1 MLQLILG
8 ENWIANRDEILRL
21 LHTDIQHRQGHRIL
35 LVPEQISH
43 DMERRLCALSGDET
57 SRFAEVLSFTRLA
70 TRLAAQAGGIARQTL
85 DAGGRLVAMAAA
97 VEQLQPH
104 LKAYA
109 AAGGQ
114 PELLQ
119 ALVQVVDELKSG
131 CVNAKALQAA
141 AKQTQGVL
149 AQKLQELSLLLEC
162 YDMVCAGFGQD
173 PRDRMTRLLEQLEE
187 TDFAETHWFYI
198 DGFSDFTGQE
208 MAILTHFIQ
217 HAPVVVISL
226 TCSRS
231 HIQATGM
238 ELAGDTARSLLELA
252 KPAGVSTAIREIPDE
267 RGPTD
272 LLRKHLLTGTAV
284 PLPGLHSCAQAVRLS
299 GVQEECVYIAASLR
313 NYCAAGCRYRDLA
326 VACSDLSRY
335 GPVLARVLSQYH
347 IPAYF
352 AGTEGVLQKPVIAM
366 ALDAL
371 EAVVDGLDRDDVLR
385 YLKSPLSPL
394 TRPEC
399 DQLENYVIRWG
410 VRGQAWGRDWTW
422 HPQGLG
428 VDWSQEDK
436 AKLEELNACRRRAV
450 EPLVHLKNGL
460 QAAGNTKQQL
470 QALYDFFQAVDLPR
484 RMDQLAAYF
493 DENGEARRAQEQ
505 EQLWEIL
512 MHAMD
517 QLAELL
523 GDTVRDA
530 ESFLRLLRQLL
541 IQYSVGTIPPV
552 LDSVLVGGIPA
563 MRRTQAKHVFL
574 LGAQEGLLPQIGGG
588 GRVLTEQE
596 RQQLA
601 GMGLPLHADQYRQL
615 EQEMAGLY
623 AVISGAEE
631 SLCMTCGGQPAFVF
645 ERLCRL
651 LGRSGQDSV
660 ELSPMQ
666 RMPDAWETG
675 ALLARLGRRDYAE
688 ALALPEAVR
697 SYEQVLERAGYTL
710 GRLRPE
716 TVRALYGN
724 QLKLSASQVD
734 RLATCR
740 FSYFLRYG
748 LQAKERK
755 EITVDPAEF
764 GTFVH
769 FVLERTARAVCNA
782 GGFQKVS
789 LERTEELALGY
800 AKVYQDTYFSALG
813 ERSSRETYLF
823 QRNLMELQAVVQEL
837 WEELCVGQFQPAGF
851 EVEFGEHG
859 QMPPVEIPGAEVPA
873 QIRGFVD
880 RIDLY
885 QKEGETYLRV
895 VDYKTGRKEFDYC
908 DVLHGVGLQML
919 IYLYALELEGAQLL
933 GAPPSPAGILYFPA
947 RVPVLPAE
955 GRLDPETAKRLR
967 QKESRRQGLL
977 LQNSEV
983 LQAMDPSGEPRFLPC
998 KQGKQ
1003 GELTGDLATAGQLR
1017 TLRSYVFDTLRH
1029 LVRDIAEGDV
1039 TPNPY
1044 VRGNHDACRYCPYA
1058 SACSLELWGERRV
1071 RRAVKAKEF
1080 WAQVSREEDSHGK

>member
-8 ENWIANRDEILRL
+8 ENWIANRDETLRL
-21 LHTDIQHRQGHRIL
+21 LNTDVLHRQGNRIL

-43 DMERRLCALSGDET
+43 DMERRLCALGGDES

-85 DAGGRLVAMAAA
+85 DAGGRLIAMAAA
-97 VEQLQPH
+97 VEQLQPQ

-131 CVNAKALQAA
+131 CVNAKALRET
-141 AKQTQGVL
+141 AKRAQGVL
-149 AQKLQELSLLLEC
+149 AQKLQELALLLEC
-162 YDMVCAGFGQD
+162 YDTVCAGFGQD

-187 TDFAETHWFYI
+187 TDFAQTHWFYI

-208 MAILTHFIQ
+208 MAILKHFIQ
-217 HAPVVVISL
+217 YAPRVVISL

-231 HIQATGM
+231 RAQAAGM
-238 ELAGDTARSLLELA
+238 ELAGNTAYALLELA
-252 KPAGVSTAIREIPDE
+252 RNAGVCADTLEVPDE
-267 RGPTD
+267 QGPMA
-272 LLRKHLLTGTAV
+272 LLRKRLLTGPTSA
-284 PLPGLHSCAQAVRLS
+284 LPDLYGCAQAVRLS
-299 GVQEECVYIAASLR
+299 GMYEECVYVATALR
-313 NYCAAGCRYRDLA
+313 SYSAAGCRYRDLT
-326 VACSDLSRY
+326 VVCSDPSRY
-335 GPVLARVLSQYH
+335 GPVLSRVLCQYH

-352 AGTEGVLQKPVIAM
+352 AGTEGILQEPVIAM
-366 ALDAL
+366 ALAAM
-371 EAVVDGLDRDDVLR
+371 EAVADGLDRDGVLQ
-385 YLKSPLSPL
+385 YLKSSLSPL

-399 DQLENYVIRWG
+399 DQLEDYVIRWG

-428 VDWSQEDK
+428 VDWTQADK

-450 EPLVHLKNGL
+450 EPLVHLKSGL

-541 IQYSVGTIPPV
+541 SQYSVGTIPPV

-563 MRRTQAKHVFL
+563 MRRAQAKHVFL
-574 LGAQEGLLPQIGGG
+574 LGAQEGLLPQIRGG

-601 GMGLPLHADQYRQL
+601 GLGLPLHADQYRQL
-615 EQEMAGLY
+615 EQEMAGIY
-623 AVISGAEE
+623 SVISGAEK
-631 SLCMTCGGQPAFVF
+631 SLCMTCGGQQAFVF

-660 ELSPMQ
+660 ELGPMQ

-688 ALALPEAVR
+688 ALALPEVIN
-697 SYEQVLERAGYTL
+697 SYEQVREKAGYAL
-710 GRLRPE
+710 GRLQPE
-716 TVRALYGN
+716 TVRALYGS

-769 FVLERTARAVCNA
+769 FVLERTARAVCGA

-789 LERTEELALGY
+789 LERTQELALQY

-837 WEELCVGQFQPAGF
+837 WEELCPSRFQPAGF

-859 QMPPVEIPGAEVPA
+859 QMPPVEIPDAGVPA

-919 IYLYALELEGAQLL
+919 IYLFALELGGARLL
-933 GAPPSPAGILYFPA
+933 GQTPSPAGILYFPA

-977 LQNSEV
+977 LQSPEV
-983 LQAMDPSGEPRFLPC
+983 LQAMDPSGELRFLPC

-1017 TLRSYVFDTLRH
+1017 TLQTYVFDTLRR
-1029 LVRDIAEGDV
+1029 LVHDITEGDV

-1058 SACSLELWGERRV
+1058 GACSLELWGEKRV
-1071 RRAVKAKEF
+1071 RRGVKAKEF
-1080 WAQVSREEDSHGK
+1080 WAQVSRQEDSYGK

>member
-8 ENWIANRDEILRL
+8 ENWIANRDETLGL
-21 LHTDIQHRQGHRIL
+21 LHTDIQCRQGNRIL

-43 DMERRLCALSGDET
+43 DMERRLCALGGDET

-97 VEQLQPH
+97 VEQLQPQ

-131 CVNAKALQAA
+131 CVSARVLQEAA
-141 AKQTQGVL
+141 TQTQGVL
-149 AQKLQELSLLLEC
+149 AQKLQELALLLEC
-162 YDMVCAGFGQD
+162 YDAVCAGFGQD

-187 TDFAETHWFYI
+187 TDFAQTHWFYI

-208 MAILTHFIQ
+208 MEILSHFIQ
-217 HAPVVVISL
+217 QSPLVVISL
-226 TCSRS
+226 TCSQSRT
-231 HIQATGM
+231 QASGM
-238 ELAGDTARSLLELA
+238 ELAGDTARALLERA
-252 KPAGVSTAIREIPDE
+252 KSAGVSAAIREVPDE
-267 RGPTD
+267 QGPTV
-272 LLRKHLLTGTAV
+272 LLRKHLLTGTAA
-284 PLPGLHSCAQAVRLS
+284 PLPGLRGCAQAVRLP
-299 GVQEECVYIAASLR
+299 GVYEECVYTAARLR
-313 NYCAAGCRYRDLA
+313 EFSAAGCRYRDLA
-326 VACSDLSRY
+326 VVCSDPNRY
-335 GPVLARVLSQYH
+335 GPVLSRVLSQYH

-352 AGTEGVLQKPVIAM
+352 AGTEGILQKPVIAM

-371 EAVVDGLDRDDVLR
+371 EAVVDGLDRDGVLR

-394 TRPEC
+394 VRTEC
-399 DQLENYVIRWG
+399 DQLEDYVIRWG

-422 HPQGLG
+422 HPQGLRA
-428 VDWSQEDK
+428 DWSEADK
-436 AKLEELNACRRRAV
+436 AVLERLNAQRRRAV
-450 EPLVHLKNGL
+450 EPLVHLKNSL
-460 QAAGNTKQQL
+460 QAAKTTKGQL
-470 QALYDFFQAVDLPR
+470 QALYEFFQAVDLPR

-493 DENGEARRAQEQ
+493 DELGEPRSAQEQ

-512 MHAMD
+512 IHAMD

-541 IQYSVGTIPPV
+541 SQYNVGTIPPV

-574 LGAQEGLLPQIGGG
+574 LGAQEGLLPQVGGG

-596 RQQLA
+596 RQQLS

-615 EQEMAGLY
+615 EQELAGLY

-651 LGRSGQDSV
+651 LGRTGHDNTM
-660 ELSPMQ
+660 LSPLQ

-688 ALALPEAVR
+688 ALALPQVLE
-697 SYEQVLERAGYTL
+697 SYEQVREKAGYAL
-710 GRLRPE
+710 GRLQPE
-716 TVRALYGN
+716 TVRILYGSE
-724 QLKLSASQVD
+724 LKLSASQVD

-769 FVLERTARAVCNA
+769 FVLERTARAVCDA
-782 GGFQKVS
+782 GGFQSVS
-789 LERTEELALGY
+789 LERTEALALQY
-800 AKVYQDTYFSALG
+800 AKDYQDTYFSALG

-837 WEELCVGQFQPAGF
+837 WEELCDAQFQPAGF

-859 QMPPVEIPGAEVPA
+859 QMPPVEIPDAELPA

-885 QKEGETYLRV
+885 QREGETYLRV

-919 IYLYALELEGAQLL
+919 IYLYALELGGDLL
-933 GAPPSPAGILYFPA
+933 FGVTPSPAGILYFPA

-955 GRLDPETAKRLR
+955 GRLDPETARRLR

-977 LQNSEV
+977 LRNSEV
-983 LQAMDPSGEPRFLPC
+983 LQAMDPGSEPRFLPC
-998 KQGKQ
+998 KLGKQ
-1003 GELTGDLATAGQLR
+1003 GELTGDLATAGQIR
-1017 TLRSYVFDTLRH
+1017 TLRAYVFDTLRH
-1029 LVRDIAEGDV
+1029 LVHDIAAGDV

-1058 SACSLELWGERRV
+1058 GACSLELWGEKRV
-1071 RRAVKAKEF
+1071 RRTVQAKEF
-1080 WAQVSREEDSHGK
+1080 WEQVSREEDSHGK